1 MSAKPRQL
9 NQARFRGSRQAKVDI
24 SWFTVS
30 DEAKDAMHSKFV
42 EALKGGCAAD
52 KDALLAG
59 VIDGVV
65 AKALSE
71 THTEQ

>member
-1 MSAKPRQL
+1 
-9 NQARFRGSRQAKVDI
+9 
-24 SWFTVS
+24 VS

-42 EALKGGCAAD
+42 EALKDGCAAD